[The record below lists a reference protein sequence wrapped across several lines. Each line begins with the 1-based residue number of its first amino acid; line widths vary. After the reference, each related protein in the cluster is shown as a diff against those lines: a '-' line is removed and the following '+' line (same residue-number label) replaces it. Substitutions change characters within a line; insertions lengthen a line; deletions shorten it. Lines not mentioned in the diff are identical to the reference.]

1 LGNQN
6 AIRKTSAGNLD
17 EWCFIAKYLRFGSL
31 KMIKKIISGGQTG
44 ADIAGIDAAIECGF
58 PYGGWLPQGRKTEKG
73 PLSDK
78 YKMQEVSSG
87 GYPKRTEQNVIDSD
101 GTVIFTH
108 KKLAGGSRLTGDL
121 AESWG
126 KPWLHINLSQMTNK
140 EAFISLSKWVG
151 KNIIEI
157 LNVAGSRASK
167 DTDIYGKVLLIVEM
181 LLNNN
186 K

>member
-1 LGNQN
+1 
-6 AIRKTSAGNLD
+6 
-17 EWCFIAKYLRFGSL
+17 
-31 KMIKKIISGGQTG
+31 MIKKIISGGQTG
-44 ADIAGIDAAIECGF
+44 ADIAGIDAAIKCGF

-73 PLSDK
+73 PLPDK
-78 YKMQEVSSG
+78 YQMQEMTGG

-108 KKLAGGSRLTGDL
+108 KTLAGGSRLTGDL

-126 KPWLHINLSQMTNK
+126 KPWLHINLSRLTNK
-140 EAFISLSKWVG
+140 EAYKSLSTWVE
-151 KNIIEI
+151 KNNIEV
-157 LNVAGSRASK
+157 LNVAGARASK
-167 DTDIYGKVLLIVEM
+167 DADVYDKVFLIIEM